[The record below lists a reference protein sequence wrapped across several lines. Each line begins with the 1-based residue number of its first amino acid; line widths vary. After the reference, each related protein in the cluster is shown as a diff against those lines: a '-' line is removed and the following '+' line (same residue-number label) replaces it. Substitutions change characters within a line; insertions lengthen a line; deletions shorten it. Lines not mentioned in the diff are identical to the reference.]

1 MNTLRRV
8 AVLGAGTMGSRIAAH
23 FANAGIPV
31 LLLDILL
38 PDQTNRNA
46 AAQKGIETA
55 AKQKPGAFFT
65 EEAMRLVKPGNFD
78 DHLPELWDYDWIV
91 EAVTENLGIKR
102 ELWRKVEIF
111 RKSGAIVSTN
121 TSGIPLKK
129 ISEGFSPGFRR
140 HFLGTH
146 FFNPPRYLHLMEMI
160 PDPETDPEVVAF
172 VAEFADR
179 RLGKGVVPCKDTP
192 NFIANRIGTFYG
204 GTVQKVMIEDDYTVE
219 EIDALTGPL
228 IGLPNSASLRLLDI
242 VGLDVWAFVG
252 RNLYDA
258 VPEDPWR
265 ERFLPTPHQEQ
276 MLERNWLGEKT
287 GQGYYKR
294 VGSGDRREIH
304 ALDWHTLE
312 YHPTAKPKFDGVE
325 MARQVEDL
333 SERLRMLVRSGDR
346 AGRFLWPL
354 FRDVFLYSASM
365 VPEIS
370 DRIVEIDRAMRWGY
384 AHKFGPFE
392 LWDALG
398 FEAVVDRMEAERQAL
413 PANVT
418 AMLSAGAK
426 SFYRY
431 AADGRKPRTSYFD
444 FFTSKHEVL
453 ENRQGIVSLPD
464 LKRAHG
470 VVKENP
476 GASLIDLGDGVL
488 CIEFHSKMNSIGE
501 DNISMLYAGLEE
513 TQRNF
518 EAMVIA
524 NQGDHFSVGANLMI
538 VLLAAQDGEWD
549 ELNDAINHF
558 QQVNMALKY
567 AAKPVVAAPFG
578 QTLGGGCEIVLHS
591 THARASAELYMG
603 LVEVGVG
610 VIPGGGGCKEL
621 LARLKDPRK
630 VFELIGYAKVSTSAE
645 DARKLGL
652 LRKSDSVSMNPER
665 LIGDA
670 KDLALSLVKDYAPG
684 VPRTDIAV
692 GGGSVYSLLKLA
704 AWSARQGNFISDYD
718 FVIAE
723 KLANVLS
730 GGRLTGQQTISEQ
743 YLLDL
748 EREAFLS
755 LCGNAKTQERISHML
770 KTGKALR
777 N

>member
-1 MNTLRRV
+1 MNILRRV

-23 FANAGIPV
+23 FSNAGIPV

-38 PDQTNRNA
+38 PNQTNRSA

-65 EEAMRLVKPGNFD
+65 EEAMRLVTPGNFD
-78 DHLPELWDYDWIV
+78 DHLPELWDYDWII
-91 EAVTENLGIKR
+91 EAVTENLEIKR
-102 ELWRKVEIF
+102 DLWRKVEIF

-121 TSGIPLKK
+121 TSGIPLKR
-129 ISEGFSPGFRR
+129 ISGGFSPGFRR

-146 FFNPPRYLHLMEMI
+146 FFNPPRYLHLMEII
-160 PDPETDPEVVAF
+160 PGTETDPEVVAF

-179 RLGKGVVPCKDTP
+179 RLGKGVVSCKDTP

-204 GTVQKVMIEDDYTVE
+204 GTVQKAMIDGDYSIE
-219 EIDALTGPL
+219 EVDSLTGPL

-258 VPEDPWR
+258 VPDDPWR
-265 ERFLPTPHQEQ
+265 ERFVPTPHQEQ
-276 MLERNWLGEKT
+276 MLERKWLGEKA

-294 VGSGDRREIH
+294 VGSGVQREIH

-312 YHPTAKPKFDGVE
+312 YHPAAKPKFESVE
-325 MARQVEDL
+325 TARQVEDL
-333 SERLRMLVRSGDR
+333 PERFRMLVRSDDR
-346 AGRFLWPL
+346 AGQFLWSL

-365 VPEIS
+365 IPEIS

-413 PANVT
+413 PANVI

-426 SFYRY
+426 SFYQY
-431 AADGRKPRTSYFD
+431 AAGDGKPRTSYFD

-453 ENRQGIVSLPD
+453 ENRQGVISLPD
-464 LKRAHG
+464 LRRACG

-488 CIEFHSKMNSIGE
+488 CVEFHSKMNSIGE
-501 DNISMLYAGLEE
+501 DNISMLYAGIEE

-518 EAMVIA
+518 QAMVIA

-591 THARASAELYMG
+591 TQARASAELYMG

-610 VIPGGGGCKEL
+610 LIPGGGGCKEL

-630 VFELIGYAKVSTSAE
+630 VFELIGYVKVSTSAE
-645 DARKLGL
+645 DARRLGL

-670 KDLALSLVKDYAPG
+670 KDLALSLVKDYSPG

-692 GGGSVYSLLKLA
+692 GGDSVYSLLKLG

-718 FVIAE
+718 MTIAE
-723 KLANVLS
+723 KLAGVLS
-730 GGRLTGQQTISEQ
+730 GGRLTGSQTVSEQ

-755 LCGNAKTQERISHML
+755 LCGNAKTQERMAHML